1 MTSVK
6 RRAVSDA
13 QKAQRRE
20 DILNSARELFQNCSR
35 YDAILMKHIAENI
48 KLTKGTLYLYFKT
61 KEEVFLA
68 LYEQEFLTLCQRM
81 QSAVLAHAKNRKA
94 GLGAEELQDVFV
106 SAVAGQDT
114 FLRLNG
120 LLHSV
125 LEQNIEFDTA
135 LRFKTMLRDRMIE
148 TAAVLEANV
157 DGLKAG
163 QGAEL
168 LLLVHEVTIGSYHTA
183 SPSPCLNLVFER
195 PDMQFMKLH
204 FDEEYPK
211 LLGYMLKGFLS
222 AT

>member
-114 FLRLNG
+114 FPASEWPTAFRVRAEHRIRYRL
-120 LLHSV
+120 
-125 LEQNIEFDTA
+125 
-135 LRFKTMLRDRMIE
+135 
-148 TAAVLEANV
+148 
-157 DGLKAG
+157 
-163 QGAEL
+163 
-168 LLLVHEVTIGSYHTA
+168 TIQDHAPRSY
-183 SPSPCLNLVFER
+183 
-195 PDMQFMKLH
+195 D
-204 FDEEYPK
+204 
-211 LLGYMLKGFLS
+211 
-222 AT
+222 

>member
-81 QSAVLAHAKNRKA
+81 QSAVLAHAKNRNA
-94 GLGAEELQDVFV
+94 GLGADELQDVFV

-168 LLLVHEVTIGSYHTA
+168 LLLVHEVTIGAYHTA
-183 SPSPCLNLVFER
+183 SPSPCLDLVFER